1 MSCQF
6 SVCLLTHITAPDYED
21 ETTSFDAAHRL
32 SGAPS
37 LTQDGY
43 GDSADAVA
51 RKIEPRQNWL
61 ARLFRVKPSRGY
73 LCLQM
78 SRRRARQEVTIL
90 LREWRKWGIRDV
102 EVDKERNI
110 VFARVGKKNCE
121 YTATDRFCY
130 FGHPSSEG
138 RHWLTQCLK

>member
-1 MSCQF
+1 M
-6 SVCLLTHITAPDYED
+6 
-21 ETTSFDAAHRL
+21 
-32 SGAPS
+32 
-37 LTQDGY
+37 TQDGY
-43 GDSADAVA
+43 GESADAVA

-61 ARLFRVKPSRGY
+61 ARLFRVKPSRRY

-121 YTATDRFCY
+121 CKSSNIPLCNHLFC
-130 FGHPSSEG
+130 EG
-138 RHWLTQCLK
+138 WHLLTRYIG

>member
-1 MSCQF
+1 MPVVQF
-6 SVCLLTHITAPDYED
+6 RVNLLTHVAAPDYED
-21 ETTSFDAAHRL
+21 ETTSFDATHRL
-32 SGAPS
+32 SGATS

-43 GDSADAVA
+43 GDSADIAA

-61 ARLFRVKPSRGY
+61 ARLFRFKPSRRY

-121 YTATDRFCY
+121 YQTPTITDVWATFPRKA
-130 FGHPSSEG
+130 GVG
-138 RHWLTQCLK
+138 

>member
-1 MSCQF
+1 MTS
-6 SVCLLTHITAPDYED
+6 AADYED
-21 ETTSFDAAHRL
+21 ESTSLDAAHRL

-43 GDSADAVA
+43 GDSPDIVA

-61 ARLFRVKPSRGY
+61 ARLFRFKPSRRY

-110 VFARVGKKNCE
+110 VFARIGKKNCE
-121 YTATDRFCY
+121 YRSPTVLF
-130 FGHPSSEG
+130 F
-138 RHWLTQCLK
+138 